1 MQFQKIKTNLS
12 EMLAESTANGLP
24 RIFKSKKIFF
34 KIFWFSF
41 FILGNIASFY
51 YIIKAI
57 DNYLVYDVISRRTT
71 IYKNPMPF
79 PAITICPWKS
89 SGFEFTNKSLK
100 QIIEFNNCWFNN
112 ENIDPDKYFERVSSF
127 YYGDCF
133 HFNSGRKN
141 MLGDLVPIQN
151 QYSIDYGL
159 YVKFI
164 NASIYISI
172 NEPLSIPF
180 INGFFYKR
188 FDYSIEVNNQIML
201 IINKIFA
208 LNFAVN

>member
-71 IYKNPMPF
+71 IYKNYYKKSF
-79 PAITICPWKS
+79 CIETFTFLYSGCVWDGFTTKTI
-89 SGFEFTNKSLK
+89 FRLK
-100 QIIEFNNCWFNN
+100 E
-112 ENIDPDKYFERVSSF
+112 
-127 YYGDCF
+127 
-133 HFNSGRKN
+133 
-141 MLGDLVPIQN
+141 LLT
-151 QYSIDYGL
+151 
-159 YVKFI
+159 
-164 NASIYISI
+164 
-172 NEPLSIPF
+172 
-180 INGFFYKR
+180 
-188 FDYSIEVNNQIML
+188 
-201 IINKIFA
+201 
-208 LNFAVN
+208 